1 MAGTESKRATVYHK
15 AGAGVRRMEATRWLA
30 ALFFLFA
37 NADVQAIHG
46 T

>member
-1 MAGTESKRATVYHK
+1 
-15 AGAGVRRMEATRWLA
+15 MEATRWLA
-30 ALFFLFA
+30 ALFFLFP